1 MPIEVLRLN
10 TLGNLARGFAG
21 AAVEEALAQVARD
34 LAERPGLAGK
44 RRIVIRLDFSP
55 ADDALGVCEECL
67 CEMAVD
73 VKLPAQKRASALG
86 VNPTGA
92 LTFRADSPEDVKQ
105 TTFRDVPRQGDETHD

>member
-10 TLGNLARGFAG
+10 TLGNLALGFAG

-55 ADDALGVCEECL
+55 A
-67 CEMAVD
+67 
-73 VKLPAQKRASALG
+73 
-86 VNPTGA
+86 
-92 LTFRADSPEDVKQ
+92 
-105 TTFRDVPRQGDETHD
+105 TTCRCVA